1 LLISDKRKM
10 NISKIIHEGV
20 SSGEMARP
28 IGGWR
33 RVQAGLEPLRASP
46 DGQTEFWRAG
56 FSA

>member
-1 LLISDKRKM
+1 M